1 RRGLAL
7 SAGLLAAVAGSAA
20 GDGLPSKLLGGTLQ
34 AAATRRYS
42 PGGAP
47 PLRGGPPTLFP
58 PTLKLATM
66 LAVAAGPL
74 AGGARLCP
82 RAPAGANPADRPVK
96 PAAEVSKD
104 AIPFTG
110 RIASLENQ
118 PLKGITVE
126 VVRIGTPGDGN
137 LADWLKK
144 NADMRKES
152 YWLNE
157 DGLNMAPATSKTT
170 TDDDGKFALNGMPRD
185 RVLAVKV
192 YGPGVETKF
201 FWVVTRPDAPADGY
215 IKTRDFNHGLNGPN
229 VYVLLAPSRP
239 LVGTITDSKTGKPV
253 AGVVVT
259 DANHHISKATP
270 DSDGRYRLEGVPK
283 KAFYS
288 LCVAGR
294 KGVPYFDHTDR
305 GVPDTAGLD
314 PLEINLTIDRGV
326 ELTGKIVDKAGRPV
340 RAEVFYEPA
349 KDNPNVKPT
358 AFRVLTSDGWKTK
371 PDGTFY
377 LTVWP
382 GKGVLDVR
390 AGDRYASVDIEKIY
404 SQLGIRSRPVGPVN
418 ALQLI
423 DADEANPASLNFTIT

>member
-1 RRGLAL
+1 
-7 SAGLLAAVAGSAA
+7 
-20 GDGLPSKLLGGTLQ
+20 
-34 AAATRRYS
+34 
-42 PGGAP
+42 
-47 PLRGGPPTLFP
+47 
-58 PTLKLATM
+58 
-66 LAVAAGPL
+66 
-74 AGGARLCP
+74 
-82 RAPAGANPADRPVK
+82 
-96 PAAEVSKD
+96 
-104 AIPFTG
+104 
-110 RIASLENQ
+110 
-118 PLKGITVE
+118 
-126 VVRIGTPGDGN
+126 
-137 LADWLKK
+137 
-144 NADMRKES
+144 
-152 YWLNE
+152 
-157 DGLNMAPATSKTT
+157 
-170 TDDDGKFALNGMPRD
+170 
-185 RVLAVKV
+185 
-192 YGPGVETKF
+192 
-201 FWVVTRPDAPADGY
+201 
-215 IKTRDFNHGLNGPN
+215 
-229 VYVLLAPSRP
+229 
-239 LVGTITDSKTGKPV
+239 

-259 DANHHISKATP
+259 DANHHISKATT

-404 SQLGIRSRPVGPVN
+404 SQLGIRSRPVGPLN

-423 DADEANPASLNFTIT
+423 DADEANTASLNFTITLDDATQRKGTIVGPDGKPLSGVIAALKSGPVSTLTSSKFTIAGMNAGSHRLLLFIQEEKKLGAVQSISG